1 MASAF
6 GLIVGILRQKSLA
19 DARFI
24 RSSTV
29 KRWLRG
35 LTLSFLIST
44 KSRPLALLSA
54 RHRNL
59 HQKYFYLRKKIW
71 FRGFENSES
80 LPLTPPS
87 IPSPPNFK
95 SARAAIF
102 GMFRQNLKRSF
113 GGHSPNSGPMRIC
126 LLPPKK
132 RKFPEIA
139 DGSGIFEVHSRRRVE
154 GEAEVNE
161 STFLS

>member
-1 MASAF
+1 MAWVNAF
-6 GLIVGILRQKSLA
+6 VVNQYEVQPSSSIESPSQKPASEILLPSKE
-19 DARFI
+19 
-24 RSSTV
+24 
-29 KRWLRG
+29 
-35 LTLSFLIST
+35 
-44 KSRPLALLSA
+44 
-54 RHRNL
+54 NL
-59 HQKYFYLRKKIW
+59 VQ
-71 FRGFENSES
+71 GNENSES

-126 LLPPKK
+126 LLPPKN

-139 DGSGIFEVHSRRRVE
+139 DGRLDGSGIFEVHSRRRVE